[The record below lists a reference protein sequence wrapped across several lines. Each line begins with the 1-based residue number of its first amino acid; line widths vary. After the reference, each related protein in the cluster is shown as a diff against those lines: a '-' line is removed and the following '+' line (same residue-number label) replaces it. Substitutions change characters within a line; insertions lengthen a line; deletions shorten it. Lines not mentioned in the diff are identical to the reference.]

1 MCKSHAV
8 YGLTSVSAVYSA
20 DSSVQQIAAPLL
32 SFLVYYQTDADLLG
46 GRDLIL
52 EQKPKKH
59 NLDLRCHSCSIYR
72 D

>member
-32 SFLVYYQTDADLLG
+32 SFLVYYQTDADLRWEG
-46 GRDLIL
+46 FDFRA
-52 EQKPKKH
+52 EAKKAQP
-59 NLDLRCHSCSIYR
+59 
-72 D
+72 